1 MASLCVSLS
10 LFNPLPFP
18 LRHYFIRGV
27 NLVYVAPG
35 FVCTVYR
42 DLRTQKSNTIRTI
55 VVYNLL
61 RIQFHKT
68 YVHKSAVSCA
78 VTSQL
83 AVGFKGAQKSNT
95 FRTIAIW
102 ISNGFNFIKLVY
114 KNMRSVVVYLQLNS
128 QCPKVTNSSV
138 TRWMKL
144 RSWHSG

>member
-35 FVCTVYR
+35 FVCTVYW

-61 RIQFHKT
+61 QIQFHKT

-78 VTSQL
+78 DTSQL
-83 AVGFKGAQKSNT
+83 AVGFKDTKIKHNLHNCYVNLQWIQFYKTCVQKYAVSRRVFAT
-95 FRTIAIW
+95 
-102 ISNGFNFIKLVY
+102 
-114 KNMRSVVVYLQLNS
+114 QLA
-128 QCPKVTNSSV
+128 V
-138 TRWMKL
+138 
-144 RSWHSG
+144 

>member
-1 MASLCVSLS
+1 M
-10 LFNPLPFP
+10 
-18 LRHYFIRGV
+18 
-27 NLVYVAPG
+27 APG

-95 FRTIAIW
+95 FRTIAI
-102 ISNGFNFIKLVY
+102 
-114 KNMRSVVVYLQLNS
+114 
-128 QCPKVTNSSV
+128 
-138 TRWMKL
+138 
-144 RSWHSG
+144 